1 MGRSAILAG
10 VIDHVPRLAKWFQWA
25 YSTSAPLIYF
35 NGEVVGQSAT
45 GVRQGDPLA
54 ALCFCTGLQ
63 APLVEIM
70 ELVSGHTED
79 GKIGILAA
87 YMDDIR
93 AFVGINSVNMVI
105 EGIKE
110 ICANRGL
117 ILSPEKC
124 KILLPPNQVWPEDQ
138 PAPDFPLVED
148 GLISMGNPTG
158 SPEYC
163 KAQVEAK
170 LTKAAHSLPALERV
184 SPWIKMRLIRDCIIA
199 RSTYLAT
206 VSEYSSE
213 ALLRFDEK
221 IDNAILSSTHQLVQE
236 DDFNY
241 NGEED
246 EVDNISLFMTDEQLE
261 QRDRQREEF
270 KRSAG
275 LTKILRSLPLA
286 LGGLGMH
293 RYSGT
298 AGEVAKLRSRETMY
312 DFVLE
317 YQTLLVDALIQSYHG
332 IEVGKAEDAWFRDQM
347 GMIPA
352 EDEEDDEE
360 EEAEGAAVPPF
371 STLVMASGEFA
382 FPPYHANDSPEQR
395 RIARTARQNTQGPNR
410 SAVTA
415 RFFHK
420 KFQRKRAERIVQ
432 FLAGTGKE
440 AEAIWFKSS
449 WYKGSGRWM
458 IGVGGQLHGKFAFK
472 DALEYKMAIRL
483 RLLLSP
489 LSSDLGDMTGTV
501 LCNCGM
507 SVNIKSL
514 PYHALDCS
522 CSQWYFHHRH
532 NAVRDLLEDFAR
544 QNLPRTSAVYLEPKV
559 YVHPAEAPSTA
570 EELEDLGARRRIQ
583 RQRNNGQQS
592 LVAFL
597 AERAM
602 EQRTGTTRADLSIN
616 TPDTRQYI
624 DVVVSNPAAIT
635 YRTKATGLMGTNGV
649 ASVDRA
655 SAGNSFVVEHWTK
668 TKQDRYYHILGRQ
681 GVEDP
686 AIFVPFIVEATG
698 KMSPPAELFIS
709 TLLSESRDFKA
720 RSTFNTL
727 LGASI
732 ARNNAMAVLAWVR
745 KILVSSRSP
754 H

>member
-1 MGRSAILAG
+1 
-10 VIDHVPRLAKWFQWA
+10 
-25 YSTSAPLIYF
+25 
-35 NGEVVGQSAT
+35 
-45 GVRQGDPLA
+45 
-54 ALCFCTGLQ
+54 
-63 APLVEIM
+63 
-70 ELVSGHTED
+70 
-79 GKIGILAA
+79 
-87 YMDDIR
+87 
-93 AFVGINSVNMVI
+93 
-105 EGIKE
+105 
-110 ICANRGL
+110 
-117 ILSPEKC
+117 
-124 KILLPPNQVWPEDQ
+124 
-138 PAPDFPLVED
+138 
-148 GLISMGNPTG
+148 
-158 SPEYC
+158 
-163 KAQVEAK
+163 
-170 LTKAAHSLPALERV
+170 
-184 SPWIKMRLIRDCIIA
+184 
-199 RSTYLAT
+199 
-206 VSEYSSE
+206 
-213 ALLRFDEK
+213 
-221 IDNAILSSTHQLVQE
+221 
-236 DDFNY
+236 
-241 NGEED
+241 
-246 EVDNISLFMTDEQLE
+246 MTDEQL
-261 QRDRQREEF
+261 QRREHQREEF

-312 DFVLE
+312 DFVLQ
-317 YQTLLVDALIQSYHG
+317 YQTLLVETLIQSYHG
-332 IEVGKAEDAWFRDQM
+332 ITVGQAEDAWFRDQM

-352 EDEEDDEE
+352 EDEEDDENE
-360 EEAEGAAVPPF
+360 AAEGAAVERDQLPSF
-371 STLVMASGEFA
+371 STLVMASGELA
-382 FPPYHANDSPEQR
+382 FPPYNPNDLPPEQR
-395 RIARTARQNTQGPNR
+395 RAASTALLNTQGPNN
-410 SAVTA
+410 SAGTA

-420 KFQRKRAERIVQ
+420 KFQRKRAKRIVQ

-449 WYKGSGRWM
+449 WFKGSGRWM
-458 IGVGGQLHGKFAFK
+458 VGVRGQLHGKFAFK
-472 DALEYKMAIRL
+472 DALEYKTAIRL

-501 LCNCGM
+501 LCNCGTT
-507 SVNIKSL
+507 VNIKSL
-514 PYHALDCS
+514 PYHALDCN

-544 QNLPRTSAVYLEPKV
+544 QNLPRTSLVFLEPKV
-559 YVHPAEAPSTA
+559 YENPAEAPSNA
-570 EELEDLGARRRIQ
+570 EDLEDARARRRIQ

-592 LVAFL
+592 LDAFL

-602 EQRTGTTRADLSIN
+602 ERRTGTTRADLSII
-616 TPDTRQYI
+616 TLDTRQYI

-635 YRTKATGLMGTNGV
+635 YRTKSTGHMGTNRV

-655 SAGNSFVVEHWTK
+655 SAGNSFLVEHWTK
-668 TKQDRYYHILGRQ
+668 TKQDRYSHILGRQ

-686 AIFVPFIVEATG
+686 TIFVPFIVEATG

-732 ARNNAMAVLAWVR
+732 ARNNAMAVQAWVR